1 MEPGYELRVV
11 LDVAHRRERAAGHGG
26 WKGVREELRSGAL
39 REIVRERRGA
49 GRKAAGGAAQCLA
62 QRGRDDVYLA
72 RHVVVLRGA
81 PARRVG
87 TSPSFACQQLTYVS
101 DDSQPTNR
109 ASACS
114 GSR

>member
-11 LDVAHRRERAAGHGG
+11 LEVAHRRERAAGHGG

-81 PARRVG
+81 PARAAETAGGMRVVDG
-87 TSPSFACQQLTYVS
+87 
-101 DDSQPTNR
+101 DDRVEIGR
-109 ASACS
+109 ASC
-114 GSR
+114 RERV